1 VAKPL
6 VFKFSGSDA
15 GGSDVGGSELAF
27 HLHKIDRSK
36 LYGYKEL
43 EVLDQ
48 QGRGCELATL
58 AGDGHTVVGRGGAAL
73 ATLDADGRWCEKS
86 QLKPIDLDGKEIAP
100 VASSYAAPIESLQPC
115 PADEYLQ
122 HNIRLVY
129 QLEAEPSPQPSP
141 ISGEGALSLR
151 DELNK
156 GTIFKFPYSYRG
168 GLEAD
173 AGFLLSGED
182 GNIFFA
188 VGNPTKVEYIGL
200 AQVAIAE
207 DENPETEEMDLMDFD
222 MI

>member
-1 VAKPL
+1 MAKPL
-6 VFKFSGSDA
+6 VFKFGD
-15 GGSDVGGSELAF
+15 SDVGSSELAF
-27 HLHKIDRSK
+27 QLNKIDRSK

-48 QGRGCELATL
+48 QGRRCELATL

-100 VASSYAAPIESLQPC
+100 VASSYAAPIESLQAC
-115 PADEYLQ
+115 SADEYLQ

-129 QLEAEPSPQPSP
+129 QLEADPSPPG
-141 ISGEGALSLR
+141 GEGAPSLR
-151 DELNK
+151 DELAS
-156 GTIFKFPYSYRG
+156 GAIFKFPYSYRG

-173 AGFLLSGED
+173 AGFLLAGED
-182 GNIFFA
+182 GNVFFA

>member
-1 VAKPL
+1 MAKPL
-6 VFKFSGSDA
+6 VFKF
-15 GGSDVGGSELAF
+15 GGSDVENRELAF
-27 HLHKIDRSK
+27 QLSKIDRSK

-48 QGRGCELATL
+48 QGRRCELATL

-73 ATLDADGRWCEKS
+73 ATLDADGRWCDKS
-86 QLKPIDLDGKEIAP
+86 QLKPVDVDGKEICP
-100 VASSYAAPIESLQPC
+100 VASSYAAPIDCLEPC
-115 PADEYLQ
+115 SVDEYLQ

-141 ISGEGALSLR
+141 IRGEGAPSLS
-151 DELNK
+151 DELAK

-168 GLEAD
+168 GIEAD
-173 AGFLLSGED
+173 AGFLLAGED
-182 GNIFFA
+182 GNAFFA
-188 VGNPTKVEYIGL
+188 VGNPTKVEFIGL

-207 DENPETEEMDLMDFD
+207 DEDPETEEMDLMDFD

>member
-6 VFKFSGSDA
+6 VFNF
-15 GGSDVGGSELAF
+15 GGSELAF
-27 HLHKIDRSK
+27 QLNKIDRSK

-48 QGRGCELATL
+48 QGRRCELATL

-73 ATLDADGRWCEKS
+73 ATLDADGRWCDKS
-86 QLKPIDLDGKEIAP
+86 QLKPVDLDGKEICP
-100 VASSYAAPIESLQPC
+100 VASSYSSAIDCLAPCSV
-115 PADEYLQ
+115 DEYLQ

-129 QLEAEPSPQPSP
+129 QLEAE
-141 ISGEGALSLR
+141 GDVASLA
-151 DELNK
+151 DELRQ

-168 GLEAD
+168 GIEAD
-173 AGFLLSGED
+173 AGFLLAGED
-182 GNIFFA
+182 GNVFFA

-200 AQVAIAE
+200 AQVAVAE

>member
-1 VAKPL
+1 MAKPL
-6 VFKFSGSDA
+6 VFKF
-15 GGSDVGGSELAF
+15 GGNELAF
-27 HLHKIDRSK
+27 QLNKIDRSK

-48 QGRGCELATL
+48 QGRRCELATL

-115 PADEYLQ
+115 PIDEYLQ

-129 QLEAEPSPQPSP
+129 QLEAEGDVAP
-141 ISGEGALSLR
+141 LR
-151 DELNK
+151 DELNS

-182 GNIFFA
+182 GNVFFA